1 LRESI
6 KKNLEK
12 PYKYPGEEKR
22 KKKEREE
29 KTWRNTLLI
38 YLIVKV

>member
-22 KKKEREE
+22 KKKRERGKNME
-29 KTWRNTLLI
+29 KYSVNI
-38 YLIVKV
+38 PYC

>member
-22 KKKEREE
+22 KKKERG

>member
-12 PYKYPGEEKR
+12 PYKYPGEEKKKKKRER
-22 KKKEREE
+22 KKHGEI
-29 KTWRNTLLI
+29 LC
-38 YLIVKV
+38 